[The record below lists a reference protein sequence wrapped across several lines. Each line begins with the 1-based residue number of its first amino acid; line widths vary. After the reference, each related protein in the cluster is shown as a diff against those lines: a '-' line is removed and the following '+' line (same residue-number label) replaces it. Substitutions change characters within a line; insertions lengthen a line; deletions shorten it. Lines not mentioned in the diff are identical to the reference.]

1 MKRVLKYLGFA
12 LGAVVLFLAA
22 AAAYFQ
28 IKGIP
33 EFEPGLPDGLAE
45 LQVPRDSAHVAEGQ
59 RIASMLCKKCHT
71 DPSSGKLTGTIMAD
85 VPPMF
90 GTIATYNITHDSVSG
105 VGAWSDGEL
114 YYFLRTGLH
123 KDGSWSPPFM
133 PKFNHLADEDVYAI
147 IAWLRSDDPAL
158 APDRR
163 EYPPNDY
170 NLTCRVLSNTLFSP
184 PPMPAQP
191 ILRPGIQDQVATG
204 RYLANDLLGCY
215 HCHSGDLLKVDDKV
229 AENSFRFYGG
239 GAEMKNENGEVVRTA
254 NLTPDPETGIG
265 RWTEQQFT
273 DAVRF
278 CKNPRGGMLHYPMS
292 PYSALTE
299 QEAAAIWAY
308 LKTIPPIN
316 NPVDR
321 YKSAGVNQ

>member
-1 MKRVLKYLGFA
+1 MKRLFKILGITLGVLALLLGGFA
-12 LGAVVLFLAA
+12 
-22 AAAYFQ
+22 AY
-28 IKGIP
+28 ISLKGIP
-33 EFEPGLPDGLAE
+33 HYEVEMPAAIAGLQAPG
-45 LQVPRDSAHVAEGQ
+45 DSLHVARGAKIATLLCNECHKGEG
-59 RIASMLCKKCHT
+59 
-71 DPSSGKLTGTIMAD
+71 GKLTGKEMPDMPANLK
-85 VPPMF
+85 P
-90 GTIATYNITHDSVSG
+90 AHSLNITQDKDHG
-105 VGAWSDGEL
+105 IGAWTDGEL
-114 YYFLRTGLH
+114 YYFLRTGIR
-123 KDGSWSPPFM
+123 KDGSWAPPFM
-133 PKFNHLADEDVYAI
+133 PKFPLLADEDLLSI

-158 APDRR
+158 APDRK

-170 NLTCRVLSNTLFSP
+170 NLTCRILSNTLFSP
-184 PPMPAQP
+184 PPMPTHP
-191 ILRPGIQDQVATG
+191 IIRPEPQNQVATG

-215 HCHSGDLLKVDDKV
+215 HCHSGDLLKVDGDV

-265 RWTEQQFT
+265 QWTEQQFT

-292 PYSALTE
+292 PYSALSE

-308 LKTIPPIN
+308 LKTVPPIH

-321 YKSAGVNQ
+321 YKSAEIK